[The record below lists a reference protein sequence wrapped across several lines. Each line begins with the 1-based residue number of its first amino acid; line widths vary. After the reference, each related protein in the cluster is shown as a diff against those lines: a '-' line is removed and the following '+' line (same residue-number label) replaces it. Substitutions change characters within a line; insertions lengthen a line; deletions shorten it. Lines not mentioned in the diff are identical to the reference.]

1 MNARAGSG
9 GAGPRRPRL
18 WPPLAPRHRPVL
30 PQSPCSLHIPVHR
43 VAAPLSSSGPSS
55 SLLTPGLCLYHLRP
69 LILLFSVFPPPSS
82 SSSLPGI
89 REEHSTLQFLMG
101 QCGHEGRPGSLPG
114 LPSGQGARLPK
125 QPPLRCVMSDWKPR
139 ARPGEDSGSGS
150 FLGGQGGA
158 ASQGPAGSEA
168 QLPIQPCGASA
179 CPEVEVCLE
188 TSPQGEGLTQGPS
201 QAAGALQLL
210 GWESKSCQFICAHT
224 HTHTRT

>member
-1 MNARAGSG
+1 MLGAGSG

-18 WPPLAPRHRPVL
+18 WPPPAPRHRPVL

-55 SLLTPGLCLYHLRP
+55 SLLTPGLCLYHPRP

-114 LPSGQGARLPK
+114 LPSGQGACLPK

-150 FLGGQGGA
+150 FLGGQGGQGGA
-158 ASQGPAGSEA
+158 ASQGPAVPRHSSQSSPVEPQPA
-168 QLPIQPCGASA
+168 QRWRSVLKPHPS
-179 CPEVEVCLE
+179 
-188 TSPQGEGLTQGPS
+188 TQGPS